1 MRCANCGH
9 VRTRFDAL
17 PDTQCPRC
25 GMQYAASER
34 NAQLGLSRHVLDDQ
48 SAAGTRK
55 SGTGLGSVVIA
66 LLLAGFGGGWYL
78 LRDFGMP
85 EQREPAPTM
94 KGSIPS
100 TAQPQ
105 VVMYATSWCPYCAK
119 TRAFF
124 KKHGIVYTEYDV
136 EREDKRDSEYKSMGG
151 RGVPFIRIGNETVR
165 GFDEPA
171 LTQLLEPWFRNKT

>member
-1 MRCANCGH
+1 MRCASCGH
-9 VRTRFDAL
+9 VRTRFDPL
-17 PDTQCPRC
+17 PETQCPRC
-25 GMQYAASER
+25 GMEYAASER
-34 NAQLGLSRHVLDDQ
+34 NAQLGLSRPILDDQ
-48 SAAGTRK
+48 SAARPRK
-55 SGTGLGSVVIA
+55 SGAGFGLMVIA

-94 KGSIPS
+94 KGSIPGV
-100 TAQPQ
+100 AQPK

-124 KKHGIVYTEYDV
+124 KKHGIAYTEYDV
-136 EREDKRDSEYKSMGG
+136 EREGARDSEYKAMGG
-151 RGVPFIRIGNETVR
+151 RGVPFILIGNDKVR

-171 LTQLLEPWFRNKT
+171 LQQLLEPWFRKKT

>member
-1 MRCANCGH
+1 MRCSNCGH

-34 NAQLGLSRHVLDDQ
+34 NTQLGLSRYVPDNQ
-48 SAAGTRK
+48 SGASARK
-55 SGTGLGSVVIA
+55 SGTRSGLVVIA
-66 LLLAGFGGGWYL
+66 LLLIGFGGGWYL

-94 KGSIPS
+94 KGSIAS

-124 KKHGIVYTEYDV
+124 KRHGIVYTEYDV
-136 EREDKRDSEYKSMGG
+136 EREDKRDSEYKAMGG

-171 LTQLLEPWFRNKT
+171 LTQLLEPWFQKKS